1 MQFIVS
7 QLTSLKSV
15 NVQKLDSGFS
25 GEQIYFN
32 ENFQVFTVDRQGNHC
47 DISETLY
54 FCLFIIVTNVQ
65 VASYET
71 RNKIRHRILLQ
82 SEQPMLISTVLYI
95 CADSALILLI
105 TRSRLLF
112 SLPLQCL
119 PFSAFLLTCS
129 PTKFRKTSCLGYCS
143 L

>member
-54 FCLFIIVTNVQ
+54 FCQFIIVTNV
-65 VASYET
+65 
-71 RNKIRHRILLQ
+71 
-82 SEQPMLISTVLYI
+82 
-95 CADSALILLI
+95 
-105 TRSRLLF
+105 
-112 SLPLQCL
+112 
-119 PFSAFLLTCS
+119 
-129 PTKFRKTSCLGYCS
+129 
-143 L
+143 